1 MRAKD
6 FYDFFSTIPFT
17 VMDAQPIPE
26 KSRLM
31 KWRVVPDLRYVIPGD
46 IIVYR
51 PRGMAAGGAAF
62 TTNDKKDINHLLKAV
77 RTAQLWHEIRATG
90 ALVTT
95 NMARDPNVKPW
106 VKAVKDKLAKIDIYT
121 VRDIYKKNSSI
132 NECLIKLNLRP
143 LKPQTLE
150 MMKQCCETT
159 ASNTGHIV
167 FASGPAQYVGDDE
180 YRIRV
185 VHSTKFGKKDKDGNV
200 TTGVQE
206 YFRRFT
212 FVQEPDGTSY
222 WSRGSKTVKEV
233 IQKPVCGE
241 DTDDEDENPND
252 DMEEDRPPEDDEEDS
267 TDQVTNPNSG
277 DDNSQEATIE
287 QNDEV
292 AGQSEVEV
300 IAARMCF

>member
-17 VMDAQPIPE
+17 VMDTQPIPE

-62 TTNDKKDINHLLKAV
+62 TTTDKQDLNHLLKAV
-77 RTAQLWHEIRATG
+77 RTAQLWHELRSSG
-90 ALVTT
+90 ALVTM
-95 NMARDPNVKPW
+95 NVARDPRVKPW
-106 VKAVKDKLAKIDIYT
+106 VKAVKEKLAKVDVCT
-121 VRDIYKKNSSI
+121 VRDVHKKI
-132 NECLIKLNLRP
+132 AHVNEELLKLNLIP
-143 LKPQTLE
+143 LKPQTIE
-150 MMKQCCETT
+150 MMKQCCETK

-167 FASGPAQYVGDDE
+167 FAAGPAQYVGDDE

-212 FVQEPDGTSY
+212 LVEEPDGTKY
-222 WSRGSKTVKEV
+222 WTRGKKVVQEV
-233 IQKPVCGE
+233 IPS

-252 DMEEDRPPEDDEEDS
+252 DMEEDRRTEDEEEDS
-267 TDQVTNPNSG
+267 SQKVTNPNSG
-277 DDNSQEATIE
+277 DDSSQEATIE
-287 QNDEV
+287 QHDEV
-292 AGQSEVEV
+292 AGLPQVEV